1 VGSATSTRRSDDP
14 HLSPIGPSENGDGRM
29 KTDEAPAEVPDYLF
43 AFGFGLGTILRYPLE
58 VLGLVG

>member
-1 VGSATSTRRSDDP
+1 
-14 HLSPIGPSENGDGRM
+14 M